1 MIIRLVRKGDN
12 DQLERVIRDVL
23 RSYGANGPGFAFAD
37 PELLDMVEAYQAED
51 SCYYVLEENGK
62 IFGGAGIS
70 PLAEEGINA
79 CELQKMYFHPKARG
93 RGFGKK
99 LIQLC
104 LEKAKE
110 LAYSHVYL
118 ETLEEMHE
126 ARSLYESVGFKYIDH
141 RMGATGHS
149 SCPVF
154 MLKYL

>member
-1 MIIRLVRKGDN
+1 MIKWRPVLILLV
-12 DQLERVIRDVL
+12 LEIFVTLSWLAYHEYQPGILVQFGFED
-23 RSYGANGPGFAFAD
+23 YGFAFSI
-37 PELLDMVEAYQAED
+37 LQAFILI
-51 SCYYVLEENGK
+51 VTP
-62 IFGGAGIS
+62 